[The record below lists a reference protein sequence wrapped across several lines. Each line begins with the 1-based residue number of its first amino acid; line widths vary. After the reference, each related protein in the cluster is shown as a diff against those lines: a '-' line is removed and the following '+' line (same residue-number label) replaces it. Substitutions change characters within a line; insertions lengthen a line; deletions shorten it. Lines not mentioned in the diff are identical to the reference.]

1 MTIAFTI
8 CSINYLAQ
16 AKTLGDSLKE
26 TNPEIQ
32 YFIGLVDKLEGV
44 TFSESHRVPY
54 TLLEVHQIGIS
65 QFDQMCDD
73 YNITELNTAVKPYFF
88 SYFFKK
94 YPQAEKVIYFDPDI
108 IVYQP
113 LAQLLKNLDTHNAV
127 VTPHICSPIED
138 TKTPNEL
145 HHLNTGVFN
154 LGFCAFRKSTASL
167 NFITWW
173 ERKLRH
179 ECKISLC
186 EGLFVDQN
194 WMNFVPLFLPDTYIE
209 KDLGHNAA
217 YWNLHERRFSKSE
230 QNYYINGTIPLIFF
244 HYSGYDPRKPEEIS
258 KYQNR
263 FRFDERIDLKGL
275 FENYHTKLLENGNDY
290 YRAFPCKYI
299 KPEKVYKYQRVRKAL
314 IAPLTALLKTIDTA

>member
-1 MTIAFTI
+1 M
-8 CSINYLAQ
+8 AQ
-16 AKTLGDSLKE
+16 AKTLGDSLKK

-32 YFIGLVDKLEGV
+32 YFIGLVDRLEGI
-44 TFSESHRVPY
+44 TFSEDHSLPY

-65 QFDQMCDD
+65 QFDQMCED

-88 SYFFKK
+88 SYFFNK
-94 YPQAEKVIYFDPDI
+94 YKQAEKVIYFDPDI
-108 IVYQP
+108 IIYQH
-113 LAQLLKNLDTHNAV
+113 LTQLLKKLDYHSAV

-154 LGFCAFRKSTASL
+154 LGFCAFRRSTASL
-167 NFITWW
+167 DFITWW
-173 ERKLRH
+173 ELKLRD

-194 WMNFVPLFLPDTYIE
+194 WMNFVTLFLPDTYIE
-209 KDLGHNAA
+209 KDLGYNVA
-217 YWNLHERRFSKSE
+217 YWNLHERRFSQFE
-230 QNYYINGTIPLIFF
+230 ENYYINDTIPLIFF
-244 HYSGYDPRKPEEIS
+244 HYSGYDPRKPEELS

-263 FRFDERIDLKGL
+263 FRFDERMDLKSL

-290 YRAFPCKYI
+290 FRAFPCKYI

-314 IAPLTALLKTIDTA
+314 IAPLTTLLKIIDTA